1 MEKYQNAALSPR
13 ERAEDLLGKMTRKE
27 KVGQLNQRLY
37 GFRIYERDGEKVT
50 FTDEFYEEV
59 EKMGGLGVLYGF
71 YRADPWADKDEKT
84 GITPALAKKAYNSL
98 QKYVLEH
105 SRLHIPVMM
114 SSECPHGHQ
123 ALGGGLL
130 PVNLAA
136 GATFDPEALKK
147 GYEAC
152 GRQLRSGH
160 VELALMSALDV
171 LRDPRWGRSEECYSE
186 DPYLSSQMAAAA
198 VTGMQ
203 SEGVSCVAKHFCG
216 QGETTGGVNASA
228 ARIGEQELREI
239 HFPAMQAC
247 CDAGVDGVMAAYNEI
262 DGIYCH
268 SNPWLLRDVLREEMG
283 FQGIVMADGLA
294 VDFLKNTEGDTLH
307 AGAAALKA
315 GVDVGLWDQSFSRL
329 EEAVEKGLVEEK
341 LLDEAVLRVLEL
353 KFKRGLFEHPYM
365 EEDMLEADEA
375 GIPEASLKLA
385 EESAV
390 LLKNEARGTAAPV
403 LPLKDCYQKIALIGY
418 HAADRYAMLGDYT
431 PPVPED
437 ACVTIL
443 SGMKKQAPAGVS
455 VEYAMGSGFNSSDE
469 EERKKALE
477 LAERSDVIV
486 VAAGGSSSR
495 FGGAVFDGNGAVSK
509 ESGSLSMDC
518 GEGMDSAMCHI
529 PAAQEE
535 LIRELSK
542 LGKPLVVLLIAGRP
556 YCIEEIE
563 KASDAV
569 LYSFY
574 PGPMGGKALADLV
587 YGNCCPSGRLP
598 ASLPRHVGQLPV
610 YYNSRSS
617 STAAYRD
624 MESLPL
630 HTFGEGL
637 SYTEFSISDVRTAF
651 VETEEKHLDADAGIR
666 VSFRIKNTGDQEGT
680 AVPLLFSRRLQGS
693 PVPRVKELKAFTR
706 VELKAGEEKEISLTV
721 KRSALDPVK
730 VPGRRADRAN
740 RVLLMLTEG
749 KDECWKEE
757 VIL

>member
-37 GFRIYERDGEKVT
+37 GFHIYERDGEKIT

-136 GATFDPEALKK
+136 GATFDPEALKR

-198 VTGMQ
+198 VAGMQ

-247 CDAGVDGVMAAYNEI
+247 CD
-262 DGIYCH
+262 
-268 SNPWLLRDVLREEMG
+268 
-283 FQGIVMADGLA
+283 
-294 VDFLKNTEGDTLH
+294 
-307 AGAAALKA
+307 A

-375 GIPEASLKLA
+375 GIPEAS
-385 EESAV
+385 E
-390 LLKNEARGTAAPV
+390 N
-403 LPLKDCYQKIALIGY
+403 
-418 HAADRYAMLGDYT
+418 
-431 PPVPED
+431 
-437 ACVTIL
+437 TI
-443 SGMKKQAPAGVS
+443 
-455 VEYAMGSGFNSSDE
+455 
-469 EERKKALE
+469 
-477 LAERSDVIV
+477 
-486 VAAGGSSSR
+486 
-495 FGGAVFDGNGAVSK
+495 
-509 ESGSLSMDC
+509 
-518 GEGMDSAMCHI
+518 
-529 PAAQEE
+529 
-535 LIRELSK
+535 
-542 LGKPLVVLLIAGRP
+542 
-556 YCIEEIE
+556 
-563 KASDAV
+563 
-569 LYSFY
+569 
-574 PGPMGGKALADLV
+574 
-587 YGNCCPSGRLP
+587 
-598 ASLPRHVGQLPV
+598 
-610 YYNSRSS
+610 
-617 STAAYRD
+617 
-624 MESLPL
+624 
-630 HTFGEGL
+630 
-637 SYTEFSISDVRTAF
+637 
-651 VETEEKHLDADAGIR
+651 
-666 VSFRIKNTGDQEGT
+666 
-680 AVPLLFSRRLQGS
+680 
-693 PVPRVKELKAFTR
+693 
-706 VELKAGEEKEISLTV
+706 
-721 KRSALDPVK
+721 
-730 VPGRRADRAN
+730 
-740 RVLLMLTEG
+740 
-749 KDECWKEE
+749 
-757 VIL
+757 

>member
-37 GFRIYERDGEKVT
+37 GFRIYERDGEKIT

-136 GATFDPEALKK
+136 GATFDPEALKR

-198 VTGMQ
+198 VAGMQ

-262 DGIYCH
+262 DGVYCH

-294 VDFLKNTEGDTLH
+294 VDFLKNTEGDTIH

-375 GIPEASLKLA
+375 GIPEASLRLA

-390 LLKNEARGTAAPV
+390 LLKNETRGTAAPV
-403 LPLKDCYQKIALIGY
+403 LPLKDRYPKIALIGY

-431 PPVPED
+431 PPVSED
-437 ACVTIL
+437 SCVTIL

-477 LAERSDVIV
+477 LAEKSDVIV

-495 FGGAVFDGNGAVSK
+495 FGGAVFDGNGAVAK

-535 LIRELSK
+535 LIRELSR

-563 KASDAV
+563 KVSDAV

-598 ASLPRHVGQLPV
+598 ASLPRHAGQLPV

-617 STAAYRD
+617 SSAAYRD
-624 MESLPL
+624 MESRPL

-637 SYTEFSISDVRTAF
+637 SYTEFSVSDIRTAF

-666 VSFRIKNTGDQEGT
+666 VSFRIKNTGDCEGT

-706 VELKAGEEKEISLTV
+706 VELKAGEEKEVSLTV

-730 VPGRRADRAN
+730 VPGRRADRAD
-740 RVLLMLTEG
+740 RVLLTLTEG

-757 VIL
+757 ILL